1 MNTVK
6 IMTIVLIVS
15 CSLGLVY
22 GFTYIRGTHE
32 AKQGPIELSINDTQ
46 ILMKDAP
53 IDFLQP
59 HTEICPSLTVNPHSK
74 TISIHYEIDRVNT
87 NNGEKHGKLI

>member
-6 IMTIVLIVS
+6 IMAIVLIVS

-22 GFTYIRGTHE
+22 GGFTYIRGTYE
-32 AKQGPIELSINDTQ
+32 AKQSPIELSINDTQ

-59 HTEICPSLTVNPHSK
+59 HTEICPSLTINPQSK
-74 TISIHYEIDRVNT
+74 TISIHYVIDRT
-87 NNGEKHGKLI
+87 NNGEKHGNLI

>member
-6 IMTIVLIVS
+6 IMAIVLIVS

-22 GFTYIRGTHE
+22 GGFTYIRGTPHE
-32 AKQGPIELSINDTQ
+32 AKLSPIELSINDTQ

-53 IDFLQP
+53 IDFWQP
-59 HTEICPSLTVNPHSK
+59 HTGICPSLTVNPQSK
-74 TISIHYEIDRVNT
+74 TISIHYEIDST
-87 NNGEKHGKLI
+87 NNGEKHGNLI